1 MKNKILFVFSLLF
14 GLVFINSGL
23 NKIFQYMPMPKDMPE
38 NMMKVVEAFTAIVWL
53 MPLIAVVE
61 IIGGVLVIIP
71 KYRALGALMILPI
84 MVGILLT
91 HIFNAPSGL
100 PIALILVAV
109 LTWIMIDNR
118 AKYASLFRK

>member
-1 MKNKILFVFSLLF
+1 MKNKILFVVSLLF
-14 GLVFINSGL
+14 GLMFINSGL

-38 NMMKVVEAFTAIVWL
+38 NMVKLVEAFAAITWL

-61 IIGGVLVIIP
+61 VIGGVLVIIP
-71 KYRALGALMILPI
+71 KYRALGAIMILPV

-100 PIALILVAV
+100 PIALILTAV

-118 AKYASLFRK
+118 AKYAALFR

>member
-1 MKNKILFVFSLLF
+1 MKNKILFVVSLLF
-14 GLVFINSGL
+14 GLMFINSGL

-38 NMMKVVEAFTAIVWL
+38 NMVKLVEAFAAISWL

-61 IIGGVLVIIP
+61 VIGGVLVIIP
-71 KYRALGALMILPI
+71 KYRALGAMMIFPV

-100 PIALILVAV
+100 PIALVLTAV
-109 LTWIMIDNR
+109 LAWIMIDNR
-118 AKYASLFRK
+118 AKYASLFR

>member
-1 MKNKILFVFSLLF
+1 MKNKILFVISLLF
-14 GLVFINSGL
+14 GLMFINSGL

-38 NMMKVVEAFTAIVWL
+38 SMMKVVEAFGAIVWL

-71 KYRALGALMILPI
+71 KYRALGAIMIFPI
-84 MVGILLT
+84 MIGILLT

-100 PIALILVAV
+100 PIALILLAV
-109 LTWIMIDNR
+109 LTWIMIENR
-118 AKYASLFRK
+118 AKYASLFR

>member
-14 GLVFINSGL
+14 GLLFINSGL

-38 NMMKVVEAFTAIVWL
+38 DMMKVVEAFGAIVWL

-61 IIGGVLVIIP
+61 IIGGILVIIP

-91 HIFNAPSGL
+91 HIYNAPSGL
-100 PIALILVAV
+100 PIALILAAV
-109 LTWIMIDNR
+109 LAWIMIENR
-118 AKYASLFRK
+118 HKYAALFR

>member
-1 MKNKILFVFSLLF
+1 MKNKILFVVSLLF
-14 GLVFINSGL
+14 GLLFINSGL

-38 NMMKVVEAFTAIVWL
+38 NMMKVVEAFEAIVWL

-61 IIGGVLVIIP
+61 IIGGILVIIP

-91 HIFNAPSGL
+91 HIYNAPSGL
-100 PIALILVAV
+100 PVALILVAV
-109 LTWIMIDNR
+109 LTWIMIENR
-118 AKYASLFRK
+118 HKYAALFR

>member
-1 MKNKILFVFSLLF
+1 MKNKILFVVSLLF
-14 GLVFINSGL
+14 GLMFINSGL

-38 NMMKVVEAFTAIVWL
+38 NMVKLVEAFAAITWL

-71 KYRALGALMILPI
+71 KYRALGAIMILPV

-100 PIALILVAV
+100 PIALVLAAI

-118 AKYASLFRK
+118 AKYASLFR

>member
-14 GLVFINSGL
+14 GLMFINSGL

-38 NMMKVVEAFTAIVWL
+38 NMMKVVEAFGAIVWL

-61 IIGGVLVIIP
+61 IIAGVLVIIP
-71 KYRALGALMILPI
+71 KYRALGAIMIFPI
-84 MVGILLT
+84 MIGILLT

-100 PIALILVAV
+100 PIALILLAI
-109 LTWIMIDNR
+109 LTWIMIENR
-118 AKYASLFRK
+118 AKYASLFR

>member
-1 MKNKILFVFSLLF
+1 MKNKILFVISLLF
-14 GLVFINSGL
+14 GLMFINSGL

-38 NMMKVVEAFTAIVWL
+38 NMMKLVEAFVAIGWL

-71 KYRALGALMILPI
+71 KYRALGAIMIFPI

-100 PIALILVAV
+100 PIALILAAV
-109 LTWIMIDNR
+109 LAWIMIDNR
-118 AKYASLFRK
+118 AKYAALFK